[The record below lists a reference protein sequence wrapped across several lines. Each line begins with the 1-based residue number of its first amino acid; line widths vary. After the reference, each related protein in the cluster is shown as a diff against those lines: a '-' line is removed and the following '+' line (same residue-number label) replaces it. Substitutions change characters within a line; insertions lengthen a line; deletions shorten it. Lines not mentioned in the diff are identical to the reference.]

1 MREDFKAAR
10 KLGEDAVKEAEK
22 NGVSPYLPILDE
34 MPGIKDCTAEVHVG
48 LTELAAQ
55 KNSRKQGNRT

>member
-22 NGVSPYLPILDE
+22 KRCITLSAD
-34 MPGIKDCTAEVHVG
+34 T
-48 LTELAAQ
+48 
-55 KNSRKQGNRT
+55 